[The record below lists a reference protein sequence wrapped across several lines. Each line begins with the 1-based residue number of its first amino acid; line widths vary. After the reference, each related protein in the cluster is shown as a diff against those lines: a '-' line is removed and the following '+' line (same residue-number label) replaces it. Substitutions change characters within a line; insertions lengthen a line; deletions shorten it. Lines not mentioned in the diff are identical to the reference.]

1 MKVNYVDENTMICTV
16 TCPSRRDGY
25 MVVLKPKIGMWKEG
39 GLRRLVDL
47 AVDAPQEE
55 FGQAG
60 GSYIAG
66 NVWLSINHVLEGS
79 N

>member
-1 MKVNYVDENTMICTV
+1 MYSYMPEEKRWVY
-16 TCPSRRDGY
+16 GY
-25 MVVLKPKIGMWKEG
+25 PEARSGAMGG
-39 GLRRLVDL
+39 RGLRRLVDF

>member
-1 MKVNYVDENTMICTV
+1 MA
-16 TCPSRRDGY
+16 
-25 MVVLKPKIGMWKEG
+25 VLKPKIGMWKEG